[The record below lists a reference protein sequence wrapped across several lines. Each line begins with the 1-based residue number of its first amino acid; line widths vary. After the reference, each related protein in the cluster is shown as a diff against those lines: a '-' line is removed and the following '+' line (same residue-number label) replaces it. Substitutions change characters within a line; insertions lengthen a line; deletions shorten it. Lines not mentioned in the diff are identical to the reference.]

1 MLPRPR
7 VDGGQDGGGGAV
19 YLEEKWRL
27 EAEAVA
33 IVKDQRQLEVE
44 ETRATSLALGHIF

>member
-1 MLPRPR
+1 
-7 VDGGQDGGGGAV
+7 V

-27 EAEAVA
+27 EAEAVT

-44 ETRATSLALGHIF
+44 ETGAQPVLH